1 MDISTS
7 ADIDTSTHGSQ
18 VWVVLADPG
27 DGQLV
32 GFYQDFLGCSPVIDV
47 PGSYAEFQGFD
58 GLRLGIFWPQ
68 ASHRVE
74 FAAATSGAMSLCVE
88 VADLEAAI
96 ARVRAA
102 GGQCS
107 GTIFTATHGQETY
120 AYDPA
125 GNRLILHCGRAA

>member
-1 MDISTS
+1 MDMSES
-7 ADIDTSTHGSQ
+7 VRRFA

-27 DGQLV
+27 DGCLV
-32 GFYQDFLGCSPVIDV
+32 RFYQDVLDCAPAMHM
-47 PGSYAEFQGFD
+47 PGSYAEFQGLG

-68 ASHRVE
+68 ASHQGE

-96 ARVRAA
+96 ARIRAA
-102 GGQCS
+102 GGQCA
-107 GTIFTATHGQETY
+107 GTLFTASHGQETY

-125 GNRLILHCGRAA
+125 GNRLILHCSLAA